1 LLLIFLINQIGGDV
15 LAGDDDA
22 VTGGVS
28 ESRQAA
34 LDRQRELALQR
45 ARQRSGVGSSIPV
58 NDSGASRALS
68 RAAPSSLFGG
78 KTDDDYTPDVLSDSK
93 YNDDRNEF
101 GSRGSS
107 NFGRGGGGGGGG
119 GMSFGSTN
127 SNSGASSAVAE
138 ALRARDRMRAIA
150 EPISYDD
157 RIRSD
162 ASSYSNEPSE
172 DPRASSSGS
181 SYRSSEA
188 KQSTP
193 RKSAAETAATTS
205 SSASGTSSGDMP
217 VMQSPLPAPSASS
230 VRVSTEPTGTAALDL
245 SDMRRFVTS
254 PVPKSAGIVQCS
266 VERDKSGLGL
276 FYPTYTVQLCDGN
289 KFLMVAKKRQN
300 NKTANYLISVDKRDA
315 SRDSASYVGKVRANF
330 VGTEFT
336 IYDDGQSP
344 ESRGHASSATQL
356 RQELGI
362 VNYASNVLGSRGPR
376 KMKVAVP
383 KVIPDGRRVLFQ
395 PDGDEDSMQAK
406 LRAGYIQD
414 MFLLINKPPKW
425 NDQVGA
431 YVLNFSGRVTH
442 ASVKNFQLVS
452 PDDHDTVVLQFGRTG
467 KDGFSMD
474 FQWPLS
480 PLQAFAICCSA
491 CDTKLAC
498 E

>member
-1 LLLIFLINQIGGDV
+1 
-15 LAGDDDA
+15 
-22 VTGGVS
+22 
-28 ESRQAA
+28 
-34 LDRQRELALQR
+34 
-45 ARQRSGVGSSIPV
+45 
-58 NDSGASRALS
+58 
-68 RAAPSSLFGG
+68 
-78 KTDDDYTPDVLSDSK
+78 
-93 YNDDRNEF
+93 
-101 GSRGSS
+101 
-107 NFGRGGGGGGGG
+107 
-119 GMSFGSTN
+119 MSFGGAAN
-127 SNSGASSAVAE
+127 SSSGASSAVAE
-138 ALRARDRMRAIA
+138 ALRARDRMRANA
-150 EPISYDD
+150 EPSSFDD

-162 ASSYSNEPSE
+162 TSSSYSNEPSE
-172 DPRASSSGS
+172 DPRASTSSG

-205 SSASGTSSGDMP
+205 TAAPGSSSGDMP
-217 VMQSPLPAPSASS
+217 VMQSPLPLVAAPSVSS
-230 VRVSTEPTGTAALDL
+230 IRATTEPVGSAALDL

-336 IYDDGQSP
+336 VYDDGQSP

>member
-1 LLLIFLINQIGGDV
+1 
-15 LAGDDDA
+15 
-22 VTGGVS
+22 VS

-45 ARQRSGVGSSIPV
+45 ARQRSGVGSSTIPV
-58 NDSGASRALS
+58 IDSGASRALS

-78 KTDDDYTPDVLSDSK
+78 KTDDEDVVSDSK
-93 YNDDRNEF
+93 YDDRVEF
-101 GSRGSS
+101 GSRGNSS
-107 NFGRGGGGGGGG
+107 GAMRGS
-119 GMSFGSTN
+119 GMSFGSN
-127 SNSGASSAVAE
+127 NNASSGASSAVAE
-138 ALRARDRMRAIA
+138 ALRVRERMRTIA
-150 EPISYDD
+150 EPTAFDD

-162 ASSYSNEPSE
+162 TSSYSNEPSE

-181 SYRSSEA
+181 YRSSET

-193 RKSAAETAATTS
+193 RKSAAETAATS
-205 SSASGTSSGDMP
+205 SMAPLGTASGDMP
-217 VMQSPLPAPSASS
+217 VMQSPFPIVAAPAVTS
-230 VRVSTEPTGTAALDL
+230 VRATTEVVGTAALDL
-245 SDMRRFVTS
+245 SDIRRFVTT

-452 PDDHDTVVLQFGRTG
+452 PDDHDTVVLQFGRTA